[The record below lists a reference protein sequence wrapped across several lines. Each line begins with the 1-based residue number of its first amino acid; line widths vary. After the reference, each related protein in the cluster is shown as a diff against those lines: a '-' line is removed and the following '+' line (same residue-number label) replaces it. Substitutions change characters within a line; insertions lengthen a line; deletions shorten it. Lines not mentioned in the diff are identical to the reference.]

1 MVRSFSSCIDCAGCR
16 LYTDSEAVEQYSL
29 RTFSS
34 CINCVG
40 CRFYTASKASFVVRF
55 VNRKAAGRSYR
66 LRKSRSTDL
75 LGGCGELVIVAAAV
89 LPGVTMECLLPAADA
104 AEKSARHRGGSSSDL
119 WLVLAALALRWEWE
133 TSSLARRDGWRWWE
147 TERREPATSYG
158 GRTWTIR

>member
-1 MVRSFSSCIDCAGCR
+1 M
-16 LYTDSEAVEQYSL
+16 LPL
-29 RTFSS
+29 
-34 CINCVG
+34 
-40 CRFYTASKASFVVRF
+40 KL
-55 VNRKAAGRSYR
+55 KAAGRSYR